1 MRVTVF
7 GGTYPKPDTLPYE
20 EAVKLGRLLA
30 QAGHVVI
37 SGGYMG
43 VMEAVSQGAALAGGH
58 VIGVTCD
65 EIERWRNV
73 PKNRWV
79 KEEWRR
85 ATLPE
90 RMITLMDEA
99 DAIIVMPGGIGT
111 LAETALIWN
120 RMLIQA
126 TTPKKVI
133 LVGEGWR
140 KAITALYEAFPEYY
154 PNGHQEM
161 VLFAS
166 TVEDAVKLLAS

>member
-1 MRVTVF
+1 MKVTVF
-7 GGTYPKPDTLPYE
+7 GGTYPKPDTIPYE
-20 EAVKLGRLLA
+20 EAVRLGKLLA
-30 QAGHVVI
+30 QAGHTVI

-43 VMEAVSQGAALAGGH
+43 VMEAVSKGAAQEGGH

-65 EIERWRNV
+65 EIERWRSV
-73 PKNRWV
+73 PKNPWV

-90 RMITLMDEA
+90 RMVTLMDEA

-126 TTPKKVI
+126 TKPKKVI
-133 LVGEGWR
+133 LVGEGWK
-140 KAITALYEAFPEYY
+140 KAINALFEAFPEYY
-154 PNGHQEM
+154 PNGHQGM

-166 TVEDAVKLLAS
+166 TVEDALNYLAS